1 LRLVL
6 RPLCVLAFLALTLPA
21 ARAEE
26 VLMLDNGVVLRG
38 RVIRENEQQI
48 TIHPAGSTAESR
60 ITVDRRRIVKRYVS
74 IARGNARGTVPVGS
88 TSAHTSEP
96 ESLPAEPDDLPL
108 FVVEAPGSADLPQEE
123 PEVQEEPFFE
133 RLRRVTA
140 LALPRT
146 TLGVIV
152 LALLLFIGLAALLTM
167 GARLLGLG
175 LPSLHATWT
184 LALLFGL
191 FVLADM
197 VLHAELLRAD
207 RAVWVVPLQA
217 VLWIGLAKALLDTA
231 ASRTV
236 VLFAF
241 VLFGAVA
248 VVFVTGAVLVT
259 V

>member
-6 RPLCVLAFLALTLPA
+6 RPVCVLAFLALALPA

-26 VLMLDNGVVLRG
+26 VVMLDNGVVLRG
-38 RVIRENEQQI
+38 RVIRENEKQI

-74 IARGNARGTVPVGS
+74 IERGASRATVPVRAPDATDPDVGS
-88 TSAHTSEP
+88 QP
-96 ESLPAEPDDLPL
+96 VEPDALPL
-108 FVVEAPGSADLPQEE
+108 YVVETPGTADLPQEE
-123 PEVQEEPFFE
+123 PEVEQEPFFE

-140 LALPRT
+140 LALPKT
-146 TLGVIV
+146 TLGIIV
-152 LALLLFIGLAALLTM
+152 LALLLFLGLAALLTM